1 MKYTITESQYSFLV
15 GDGKLKTTPLNEGKR
30 EDLYKKYEKVYRG
43 TEQML
48 DYVLDNPILRDFNH
62 KYTDF
67 LLKKL
72 PDEDVFI
79 IESDID
85 NIVEDLRLFDK
96 YQSQLEK
103 KDINQYED
111 FTELKSVLKPFV
123 EKEEQ
128 KKLEGQTKKIY
139 EDDRYLV
146 LIPETKDAACKYGSN
161 TKWCVTMK
169 DSNYYD
175 QYTAGKQKLYYI
187 IDKKNSTDN
196 YFSKVAVHYDNAK
209 NRSLWDSKD
218 ERLSRKE
225 TSILEYA
232 FPEIFKAIEE
242 DFKTPVITYD
252 FFRDL
257 FNQVPPQRATIE
269 NIEQGKLSIEVSVGH
284 SDLIDHYVVSMD
296 CYITAISYNVSYE
309 IGNYLIYGEWARDG
323 NILNI
328 RFSLEEVDAL
338 NLGLQNYEFS
348 HKYPIIDDVKKMDK
362 KMKLSAAYEILDEIT
377 QDETKIQKI
386 NSFIDEDLKRASEGN

>member
-1 MKYTITESQYSFLV
+1 MKYFITENQYSFLV
-15 GDGKLKTTPLNEGKR
+15 GDRKLKRVPLNEGRR
-30 EDLYKKYEKVYRG
+30 EELYKKYVKDYRG

-72 PDEDVFI
+72 PGEDVFI

-111 FTELKSVLKPFV
+111 FTELKSALKPFV

-169 DSNYYD
+169 GGNYYD
-175 QYTAGKQKLYYI
+175 QYTSGKQKLYYI

-252 FFRDL
+252 FFKDL
-257 FNQVPPQRATIE
+257 FNQESWQRATIE
-269 NIEQGKLSIEVSVGH
+269 NIEQGKLSIEVAVGF
-284 SDLIDHYVVSMD
+284 SELIEDYVTSMS
-296 CYITAISYNVSYE
+296 CYITVISYNVSYE
-309 IGNYLIYGEWARDG
+309 IGNYYLYGNWDYDDKT
-323 NILNI
+323 LTI
-328 RFSLEEVDAL
+328 RFTLEEMDAL
-338 NLGLQNYEFS
+338 DLGLQNYEFS
-348 HKYPIIDDVKKMDK
+348 YKYPIIDDVKEMDK
-362 KMKLSAAYEILDEIT
+362 KIKQTAVYEILEAIT
-377 QDETKIQKI
+377 QDETRIQKI
-386 NSFIDEDLKRASEGN
+386 IDFIDEDNKRASEGN

>member
-1 MKYTITESQYSFLV
+1 MKYSITESQYSFLV
-15 GDGKLKTTPLNEGKR
+15 GDRRLEIASLNEGKR
-30 EDLYKKYEKVYRG
+30 EDLYKKYERVYRG
-43 TEQML
+43 QEQML
-48 DYVLDNPILRDFNH
+48 DYVLDNSILRGFNH

-72 PDEDVFI
+72 PAEDVFI
-79 IESDID
+79 LQYNID
-85 NIVEDLRLFDK
+85 KLVEDLRLFDK

-103 KDINQYED
+103 KDINQYKD
-111 FTELKSVLKPFV
+111 FTELKSALKPFV

-128 KKLEGQTKKIY
+128 KKLEGQIKKIY

-169 DSNYYD
+169 GTNYYD
-175 QYTAGKQKLYYI
+175 QYTSGKQKLYYI

-309 IGNYLIYGEWARDG
+309 IGSYYLYGEWDHDG
-323 NILNI
+323 KILNI

-348 HKYPIIDDVKKMDK
+348 LSYPIIDNIKEMDRK
-362 KMKLSAAYEILDEIT
+362 IKLSAAYEILDAIT

-386 NSFIDEDLKRASEGN
+386 NSFIDEDLERASKEN

>member
-1 MKYTITESQYSFLV
+1 MKYFITENQYSFLV
-15 GDGKLKTTPLNEGKR
+15 GDRKLKRVPLNEGRR
-30 EDLYKKYEKVYRG
+30 EELYNKYVKDYRG

-169 DSNYYD
+169 GTNYYD
-175 QYTAGKQKLYYI
+175 QYTSGKQKLYYI

-242 DFKTPVITYD
+242 DYNTPVVTYD
-252 FFRDL
+252 FFKDL
-257 FNQVPPQRATIE
+257 FNQVPPQRATVE
-269 NIEQGKLSIEVSVGH
+269 NIGEDKLSIEVSVGF

-296 CYITAISYNVSYE
+296 CYITVISYNVSYE
-309 IGNYLIYGEWARDG
+309 IGNYLIYGEWEIDE

-328 RFSLEEVDAL
+328 SFSLEEVDAL
-338 NLGLQNYEFS
+338 NLGLQNYKFNY
-348 HKYPIIDDVKKMDK
+348 KYPIIDDVKKMDK
-362 KMKLSAAYEILDEIT
+362 KIKLSAAYEILDEIT

>member
-1 MKYTITESQYSFLV
+1 MKYFITENQYSFLV
-15 GDGKLKTTPLNEGKR
+15 GDRRLKTTPLNEGRR
-30 EDLYKKYEKVYRG
+30 EELYNKYAKVYRG

-48 DYVLDNPILRDFNH
+48 DYALDNPVLRDFNH

-72 PDEDVFI
+72 PGEDLFI
-79 IESDID
+79 IQSDID
-85 NIVEDLRLFDK
+85 KFVEDLRLFDK
-96 YQSQLEK
+96 YQNQLEK
-103 KDINQYED
+103 KDINQYND
-111 FTELKSVLKPFV
+111 FTELKSALKPFM

-128 KKLEGQTKKIY
+128 KKLEGQAKKIY

-169 DSNYYD
+169 GSNYYE

-187 IDKKNSTDN
+187 IDKQNSTNDF
-196 YFSKVAVHYDNAK
+196 FSKVAVHYDNAK
-209 NRSLWDSKD
+209 NRTLWDSKD

-242 DFKTPVITYD
+242 DYKTPKVSYD
-252 FFRDL
+252 FFKEL
-257 FNQVPPQRATIE
+257 FNQMPPQRATIE

-296 CYITAISYNVSYE
+296 CYITVTSYNVSYE
-309 IGNYLIYGEWARDG
+309 IGNYYLYGEWARDG
-323 NILNI
+323 KTLNI
-328 RFSLEEVDAL
+328 SFSLEEVDTL
-338 NLGLQNYEFS
+338 DLGLQNYEFNY
-348 HKYPIIDDVKKMDK
+348 KYPITDDIKVLDRRI
-362 KMKLSAAYEILDEIT
+362 KLTAAMEILDAVAQE
-377 QDETKIQKI
+377 ETRIQKI
-386 NSFIDEDLKRASEGN
+386 NDFIDEDLKRASEEN

>member
-111 FTELKSVLKPFV
+111 FTELKSALKPFV

-128 KKLEGQTKKIY
+128 KKLEGQAKKIY

-242 DFKTPVITYD
+242 DYNTPVVTYD
-252 FFRDL
+252 FFKDL

-296 CYITAISYNVSYE
+296 CYISARSYGVQYE
-309 IGNYLIYGEWARDG
+309 IGDYYIYGEWEIDE

-328 RFSLEEVDAL
+328 SFSLEAVNTVD
-338 NLGLQNYEFS
+338 LGLQNYKFNY
-348 HKYPIIDDVKKMDK
+348 KYPIIDDVKKMDK
-362 KMKLSAAYEILDEIT
+362 KIKQTAVYEILDAII
-377 QDETKIQKI
+377 QDETRIQKI
-386 NSFIDEDLKRASEGN
+386 NSFIDEDNKRASEGN